1 MLGIYSLHSC
11 AISEELCSNI
21 CIYIYII
28 YNRNDDEC
36 AIGSPV
42 LEQVGF

>member
-21 CIYIYII
+21 CIYIYI
-28 YNRNDDEC
+28 YNRNDDER